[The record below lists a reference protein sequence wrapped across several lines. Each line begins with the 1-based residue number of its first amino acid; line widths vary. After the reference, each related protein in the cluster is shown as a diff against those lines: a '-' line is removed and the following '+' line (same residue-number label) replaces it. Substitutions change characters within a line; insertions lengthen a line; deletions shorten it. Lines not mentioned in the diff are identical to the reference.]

1 MAAILPYDPAVP
13 QAQDAGILPVTRS
26 DNFAKGIRA
35 LIGTLFP
42 AMGSSL
48 ECQRARQPQRLRLP
62 KIRFTQ

>member
-1 MAAILPYDPAVP
+1 VP

-48 ECQRARQPQRLRLP
+48 ESNGRANRSAIRLP
-62 KIRFTQ
+62 RIRFTQ